1 MHFALKEKEKD
12 KKESLACLV
21 GVVSYS
27 KIPNDLRIHF
37 YHSRERAC
45 RNRIIITSM
54 ACNGN

>member
-1 MHFALKEKEKD
+1 MHFAFEEKEKD

-37 YHSRERAC
+37 LLFAG
-45 RNRIIITSM
+45 TSV
-54 ACNGN
+54 